1 MSLSHI
7 LSLALKSILVNRLQK
22 ILSGSEKICQFREL
36 AGFAGLTDST
46 SRSDRLS
53 LSKIPLRRG
62 QSDSQI
68 WYASAIAFR
77 LARSEPKTEQQ
88 LTMELALEI
97 TDALNRN
104 IVPTDATT
112 HPLPLDRVWQNFGV
126 QLIGTGWIYF
136 NLSEIGL
143 QEWLT
148 VLSDRLPTLTQNS
161 LFQNSLHQ
169 NSLFQNNQ
177 RHLADFSPPNPGAM
191 HDANCSTTHFSVLYA
206 HARCCALLRLGM
218 QEQLIQLEQS
228 PLPSAT
234 WMLTHPESIAWL
246 NADQQFRCTHI
257 AERRLIA
264 QIVDILDELDCP
276 PDSLS
281 AARLWQL
288 AHRLSQDFQTFH
300 ANCRL
305 FGAIK
310 TDDLALAQARFGLV
324 LITQALLHWILQG
337 WLHISPPIAL

>member
-22 ILSGSEKICQFREL
+22 ILSGSEKVCQLVEL
-36 AGFAGLTDST
+36 AGFASSTDST
-46 SRSDRLS
+46 SCSDRLS

-77 LARSEPKTEQQ
+77 LTRSEPETGQQ

-97 TDALNRN
+97 TDALNQSTT
-104 IVPTDATT
+104 PTDATT

-126 QLIGTGWIYF
+126 QLIEPGWIHF

-161 LFQNSLHQ
+161 LYQNSLY
-169 NSLFQNNQ
+169 QNNQ
-177 RHLADFSPPNPGAM
+177 YHLADFSPPNPGTM
-191 HDANCSTTHFSVLYA
+191 YDASCSATHFSVLYT
-206 HARCCALLRLGM
+206 HARCCTLLRLGM

-228 PLPSAT
+228 PLPSAI
-234 WMLTHPESIAWL
+234 WILTDPESIAWL
-246 NADQQFRCTHI
+246 NADQQLRCTYI

-276 PDSLS
+276 PESLS